1 MIKDK
6 HNYNLFTGLQ
16 PIIKWPGGK
25 ERELRYILPNL
36 PRFRR
41 FFEPFVGGGSVFMS
55 INAEEF
61 YINDFSSELITL
73 YKNIATTNDIFFR
86 YIELIDKSW
95 SNSTKFINENKILIS
110 TYRNY
115 TRGEITKDNLKEF
128 IRNFCKEKKNDI
140 IEIIDKEF
148 ISYQCI
154 LLKELE
160 KNLIRKMTRMNEL
173 EQLKY
178 NLPESDIYDNIE
190 SAIKSAIYMNYRN
203 MYNNK
208 EIKIHNNSL
217 FSALFFFIRNYAY
230 SGMFRY
236 NQKGEFNVPYG
247 GIAYNNKFLSKKLNY
262 YKTSS
267 FLDHFTNTSISNLD
281 FEEFLRTTQPN
292 EEDFIFL
299 DPPYDSEFSTYDQNE
314 FTKED
319 QKRLANYLTNECR
332 AKWMLIIKNTDFIYN
347 LYNKENINIKT
358 FDKEYLVS
366 FMNRNDKKVTHL
378 LITNY

>member
-61 YINDFSSELITL
+61 YIKDFSSELITL

-299 DPPYDSEFSTYDQNE
+299 DPPYDSEFSSYDQ
-314 FTKED
+314 
-319 QKRLANYLTNECR
+319 
-332 AKWMLIIKNTDFIYN
+332 I
-347 LYNKENINIKT
+347 
-358 FDKEYLVS
+358 
-366 FMNRNDKKVTHL
+366 
-378 LITNY
+378 